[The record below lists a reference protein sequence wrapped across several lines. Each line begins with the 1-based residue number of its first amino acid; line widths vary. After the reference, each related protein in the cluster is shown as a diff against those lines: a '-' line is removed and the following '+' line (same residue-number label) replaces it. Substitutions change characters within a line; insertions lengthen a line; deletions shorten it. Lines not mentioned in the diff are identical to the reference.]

1 MLRGTSLCGK
11 VFDVSKVTASLSRE
25 GPNVQIY
32 VPAFHPFGK
41 RQPLGPRCLSL
52 QTSGVPD
59 NELWSRARVRARERN
74 NGEKRRGSA
83 ETREEPGCRYCLQE
97 MGRGLRNVSRARG
110 MREERA
116 RADNPEKERLSG

>member
-11 VFDVSKVTASLSRE
+11 VFDVSKVTASLSHE
-25 GPNVQIY
+25 GPNEQIY

-59 NELWSRARVRARERN
+59 NERAGATRASERAKQRREMA
-74 NGEKRRGSA
+74 GIGI

-97 MGRGLRNVSRARG
+97 MGRGLRNVLRARG